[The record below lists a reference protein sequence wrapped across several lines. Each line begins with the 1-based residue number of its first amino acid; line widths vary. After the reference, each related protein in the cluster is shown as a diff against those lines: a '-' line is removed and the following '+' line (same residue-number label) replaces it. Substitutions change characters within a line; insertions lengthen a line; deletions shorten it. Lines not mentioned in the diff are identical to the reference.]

1 VKQRSIF
8 SQEDPF
14 EPILRQLS
22 EPPSSAAVVA
32 SQAGKQGSYFRRQAS
47 LPFPAAE
54 AQGQQAPAAGAQE
67 EAGQRGG
74 GGGSVVERL
83 VPDYD
88 WEQDSAMTGVAFD
101 YHFGNV
107 ASLANV
113 VGEQVRAG
121 DLSCPSLVVPLM
133 IGLHFRLVKME
144 RAQFSSV
151 QLGNV
156 TFARSYNRTL

>member
-1 VKQRSIF
+1 
-8 SQEDPF
+8 
-14 EPILRQLS
+14 
-22 EPPSSAAVVA
+22 
-32 SQAGKQGSYFRRQAS
+32 
-47 LPFPAAE
+47 
-54 AQGQQAPAAGAQE
+54 
-67 EAGQRGG
+67 
-74 GGGSVVERL
+74 
-83 VPDYD
+83 
-88 WEQDSAMTGVAFD
+88 MTGVAFD

>member
-1 VKQRSIF
+1 
-8 SQEDPF
+8 
-14 EPILRQLS
+14 LRQLS

-83 VPDYD
+83 VPDRLGAGLRD
-88 WEQDSAMTGVAFD
+88 DRRRVRLPLRQRRQPRQRRRRTGA
-101 YHFGNV
+101 
-107 ASLANV
+107 
-113 VGEQVRAG
+113 RW
-121 DLSCPSLVVPLM
+121 
-133 IGLHFRLVKME
+133 RLVL
-144 RAQFSSV
+144 SV
-151 QLGNV
+151 
-156 TFARSYNRTL
+156 ARCTVDDRPAF